1 MKPEHVIESTEMKH
15 AMYNREPLL
24 THTVLNVLLSGRT
37 AQYLTL
43 LYPQRKGTLL
53 PDIYE
58 ALVSN
63 GKGIRISFAN
73 TVSYGCIRP
82 K

>member
-37 AQYLTL
+37 AQYLPP

-53 PDIYE
+53 PGISE
-58 ALVSN
+58 ALISN
-63 GKGIRISFAN
+63 GKGIRISFAD
-73 TVSYGCIRP
+73 TV
-82 K
+82 